1 LFEPVAQNGHA
12 VAFNHVGLTAYY
24 FEFRFF
30 AFPSETDVK
39 LMLAHTKAV
48 HGETG
53 SQAGSSGSM

>member
-48 HGETG
+48 HGEIG
-53 SQAGSSGSM
+53 QPGWQ